1 MDGDGSTDF
10 HIEDKSSINTFYI
23 QRNLPG
29 IEPKVNECFMKLNLR
44 FHAPSTHTFIS
55 VTNIAYDLRAYETSL
70 SFDLSGYVTLL
81 SPDVPEFE
89 GKRYGDSRVIFTE
102 MLKVEVSDDQDF
114 SNILTTLDFDPGWCG
129 WLGKW

>member
-1 MDGDGSTDF
+1 
-10 HIEDKSSINTFYI
+10 
-23 QRNLPG
+23 
-29 IEPKVNECFMKLNLR
+29 
-44 FHAPSTHTFIS
+44 